1 MIDIVY
7 FGFAVAVF
15 CVASL
20 GPAAIALA
28 DLIGLIRQMRK

>member
-1 MIDIVY
+1 MIDLDY

-15 CVASL
+15 VVASL